1 MNDYNISNY
10 EKYLIKNKKDTKSDD
25 LFQCIQEYSS
35 IKNNS
40 KANFNNIKIL
50 DMELL
55 EGDMFFN
62 EVDLILSYKENQQ
75 LKYIHFEFKKI
86 MYYDIG
92 GNFNHCEKIDIERLK
107 EGFRINF
114 INKRKNKKGHFLFC
128 QVLQEHRNSNR
139 QIIEKLSHKRN

>member
-55 EGDMFFN
+55 EGEIARHEMPFD
-62 EVDLILSYKENQQ
+62 K
-75 LKYIHFEFKKI
+75 KYIE
-86 MYYDIG
+86 DV
-92 GNFNHCEKIDIERLK
+92 EK
-107 EGFRINF
+107 
-114 INKRKNKKGHFLFC
+114 
-128 QVLQEHRNSNR
+128 NSGR
-139 QIIEKLSHKRN
+139 